1 MCLLSQ
7 VDKISQ
13 NITTQSWD
21 SLEVVADLPD
31 RGRGAKVTR
40 TFTPGEVICEDCGQ
54 LLSHKEGK
62 VKYDNSPE
70 NALGYMFAFRHKGTD
85 FWRDATEEV
94 PGPGRLINH
103 SKCCLLYTSD
113 AADE

>member
-1 MCLLSQ
+1 MCLVSQ
-7 VDKISQ
+7 VDKITA
-13 NITTQSWD
+13 NIVTQSWD
-21 SLEVVADLPD
+21 GLEVVADLPD
-31 RGRGAKVTR
+31 RGRGVKVTR
-40 TFTPGEVICEDCGQ
+40 TFTPGEVVCDYGGQ

-70 NALGYMFAFRHKGTD
+70 NALGYMFAFRHKGTA

-103 SKCCLLYTSD
+103 SRCHANVTT
-113 AADE
+113 